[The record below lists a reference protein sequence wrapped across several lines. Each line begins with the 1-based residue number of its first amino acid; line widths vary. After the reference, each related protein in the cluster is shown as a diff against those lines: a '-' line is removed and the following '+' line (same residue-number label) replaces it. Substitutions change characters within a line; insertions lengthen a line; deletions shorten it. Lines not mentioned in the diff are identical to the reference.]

1 MFEDLEGGI
10 LEYELVEK
18 FLANIKKELGRGNK
32 EIVKIIE
39 LRRLEQESKMIEEFV
54 QEFRK
59 AARKSGYEG

>member
-1 MFEDLEGGI
+1 MLEDLEGGI